1 MPHFR
6 FFVTRMEPPGPASGR
21 PEDKLREMRARP
33 RDKPHEF
40 PGFAGAQPRL
50 QPGSPSKRKAGPP
63 VSGRRFA
70 PRGTKDYAWNQTA
83 TNCVAIERG
92 SANKLTAVPRRRS
105 RSHLAKSRQMADPTS
120 ARYASL
126 VAAGEIERDPAQ
138 EAVVA
143 KLARLNEQLAI
154 HRLARKSSSLG
165 WLFGKRAKGGR
176 ELKGLYIWGEVG
188 RGKTMLM
195 DLFFA
200 ACPVRRKRRVHFH
213 AFMLDV
219 HERLRI
225 YRNKL
230 KFGEIAEGDPIGLTA
245 ADLAEEARVLCL
257 DEFHVTDIADAMILQ
272 RLFTRLFDRSVV
284 VVATSNVEPSE
295 LYREGL
301 NRALFLP
308 FIDLVNERLD
318 VLRLE
323 ARTDFRLEKLID
335 MPVWYVPADD
345 AATKALD
352 VAWRRLT
359 GGREAAAVELAVKGH
374 LLRVPCAA
382 MGAARFSFHELCEQ
396 PLGAIDY
403 LRVAQEFHTIVIE
416 RVPVMTYAQRNEAKR
431 FIALIDTLYDAGVKL
446 IASAAAK
453 PDALYLGAEGY
464 EASEFKRTASRLIEM
479 GSTEY
484 LALPH
489 GRRTAVTGSSEGI
502 VET

>member
-1 MPHFR
+1 
-6 FFVTRMEPPGPASGR
+6 
-21 PEDKLREMRARP
+21 
-33 RDKPHEF
+33 
-40 PGFAGAQPRL
+40 
-50 QPGSPSKRKAGPP
+50 
-63 VSGRRFA
+63 
-70 PRGTKDYAWNQTA
+70 
-83 TNCVAIERG
+83 
-92 SANKLTAVPRRRS
+92 
-105 RSHLAKSRQMADPTS
+105 MADSTS

-126 VAAGEIERDPAQ
+126 VAAGEVEQDPAQ

-143 KLARLNEQLAI
+143 RLAHLNDRLAI
-154 HRLARKSSSLG
+154 HGLARKSSSLG
-165 WLFGKRAKGGR
+165 WLFGKR
-176 ELKGLYIWGEVG
+176 ENSDMLLKGFYIWGEVG

-219 HERLRI
+219 HDRLRI

-230 KFGEIAEGDPIGLTA
+230 KFGEISEGDPISLTA
-245 ADLAEEARVLCL
+245 ADLSEEAWVLCL

-272 RLFTRLFDRSVV
+272 RLFARMLDRRVV

-308 FIDLVNERLD
+308 FIDLINQRLD
-318 VLRLE
+318 VLRLD

-335 MPVWYVPADD
+335 RPVWHVPADD
-345 AATKALD
+345 AATIALD
-352 VAWRRLT
+352 SAWRRLT
-359 GGREAAAVELAVKGH
+359 GGREAGAVELVVKGR
-374 LLRVPCAA
+374 LLRVPRAA
-382 MGAARFSFHELCEQ
+382 MGAARLSFHDLCEQ
-396 PLGAIDY
+396 PLGAADY
-403 LRVAQEFHTIVIE
+403 LRIAQEFHTIVID
-416 RVPVMTYAQRNEAKR
+416 RVPVMTYADRNEAKR

-446 IASAAAK
+446 LASAAAK
-453 PDALYLGAEGY
+453 PSALYLGTEGY
-464 EASEFKRTASRLIEM
+464 EAGEFKRTASRLIEM
-479 GSTEY
+479 GSREY